1 MGGVVGR
8 TLAAFGTLGL
18 SETGQKKPFQD
29 FGNDNP
35 TSAMGGGPLRF
46 IPGGSQ
52 IAAALE
58 VAQPSPKAPEPGEP
72 PTALVDKSKEKEKEK
87 EANDSE
93 RRRQESGR
101 GRVST
106 MLTTL
111 PFLASR
117 SPAYKTFLGGY

>member
-1 MGGVVGR
+1 MGGAVGR
-8 TLAAFGTLGL
+8 ALAAVGTLGL
-18 SETGQKKPFQD
+18 SEVGQKKPFQD

-72 PTALVDKSKEKEKEK
+72 LTALVDKSKEK

-101 GRVST
+101 GRLST

-111 PFLASR
+111 PFLAPR

>member
-1 MGGVVGR
+1 MGGAVGR
-8 TLAAFGTLGL
+8 ALAAVGTLGL
-18 SETGQKKPFQD
+18 SEVGQKKPFQD

-72 PTALVDKSKEKEKEK
+72 PTALVDKSKEKE
-87 EANDSE
+87 ANDSE

-101 GRVST
+101 GRLST

>member
-1 MGGVVGR
+1 MGGAVGR
-8 TLAAFGTLGL
+8 ALAAVGTLGL
-18 SETGQKKPFQD
+18 SEVGQKKPFQD

-72 PTALVDKSKEKEKEK
+72 PTALVDKSKEKE
-87 EANDSE
+87 ANDSE

>member
-1 MGGVVGR
+1 MGGAVGR
-8 TLAAFGTLGL
+8 ALAAVGTLGL
-18 SETGQKKPFQD
+18 SEVGQKKPFQD

-72 PTALVDKSKEKEKEK
+72 PTALVDKSKEKE
-87 EANDSE
+87 ANDSE
-93 RRRQESGR
+93 RRLQESGR

>member
-1 MGGVVGR
+1 MGGAVGR
-8 TLAAFGTLGL
+8 ALAAVGTLGL
-18 SETGQKKPFQD
+18 SEVGQKKPFQD
-29 FGNDNP
+29 MGNDNP

-58 VAQPSPKAPEPGEP
+58 VAQPSPKAPEPGTP
-72 PTALVDKSKEKEKEK
+72 SSALVDKGKEK
-87 EANDSE
+87 ADADAE
-93 RRRQESGR
+93 RARKESGR

-106 MLTTL
+106 MLTTV

-117 SPAYKTFLGGY
+117 STGLKAFLGGY

>member
-1 MGGVVGR
+1 MGGAVGR
-8 TLAAFGTLGL
+8 VLAAVGTLGL
-18 SETGQKKPFQD
+18 SEVGQKKPFQD

-72 PTALVDKSKEKEKEK
+72 PTALVDKSKEKE
-87 EANDSE
+87 ANDSE

-101 GRVST
+101 GRLST